1 VKRLCLVAS
10 LLAAAAFGSTAA
22 VAQDRWPF
30 NGLYVGLHAGY
41 SWQDASGVFEGA
53 TPLPTSLSGLDLNG
67 GILGAQLGYNAQY
80 NWFMVGIE
88 GDATAHPDD
97 NSVVSP
103 TGILLTGDDSY
114 LASIRGRIGVVFYDW
129 LLFGTAG
136 VGFSEAKFRESTPG
150 MTFSGTL
157 RQKETGAVYGGGVEW
172 AFVHGV
178 TVRAEYLHYDVG
190 SSTAIPTTF
199 APATAGDYVAF
210 SDIDVARMALNISLN
225 P

>member
-1 VKRLCLVAS
+1 VKRLCLIAS

-41 SWQDASGVFEGA
+41 SWQDASGVFDNVNF
-53 TPLPTSLSGLDLNG
+53 PTNLSGLDLNG
-67 GILGAQLGYNAQY
+67 GIIGAQLGYNVQY
-80 NWFMVGIE
+80 SWWMVGIE
-88 GDATAHPDD
+88 GDASAHPED
-97 NSVVSP
+97 NSVLSQ
-103 TGILLTGDDSY
+103 TGIQLNSDQGY

-136 VGFSEAKFRESTPG
+136 VGFSEETFRESTPG

-178 TVRAEYLHYDVG
+178 TIRAEYLHYDVG
-190 SSTAIPTTF
+190 SSTAIPTSF
-199 APATAGDYVAF
+199 PNADAGDHVTF
-210 SDIDVARMALNISLN
+210 SDIDVARAALNISLN

>member
-1 VKRLCLVAS
+1 VRRLCLVCS

-41 SWQDASGVFEGA
+41 SWQDASGVFDGA
-53 TPLPTSLSGLDLNG
+53 GFRTSLSGLDLNG
-67 GILGAQLGYNAQY
+67 GILGGQLGYNVQY
-80 NWFMVGIE
+80 SWWMVGVE
-88 GDATAHPDD
+88 GDATAHAED
-97 NSVVSP
+97 NSVLSQ
-103 TGILLTGDDSY
+103 TGIQLNSDDSY
-114 LASIRGRIGVVFYDW
+114 LASIRGRIGVVYYDW
-129 LLFGTAG
+129 LLFATAG
-136 VGFSEAKFRESTPG
+136 VGFSEEKFRESTPG

-178 TVRAEYLHYDVG
+178 TLRAEYLHYDVG
-190 SSTAIPTTF
+190 STTAIPTSF
-199 APATAGDYVAF
+199 LNADPGDYVSF